1 MFYLAPTDL
10 QPISIPAPPAAPA
23 TPVAPIDSQSLLCR
37 LRVTHQNT
45 DLFSPR
51 PLPMRPINSDDESDS
66 ANATFHSL
74 DPSDL

>member
-1 MFYLAPTDL
+1 MLYLEPTPV
-10 QPISIPAPPAAPA
+10 QSMIVPAPPVAPV
-23 TPVAPIDSQSLLCR
+23 TPVAIVDPQSLLCR

-51 PLPMRPINSDDESDS
+51 PLPHQPINSDDSDD

>member
-1 MFYLAPTDL
+1 M
-10 QPISIPAPPAAPA
+10 IVPAPPVAP
-23 TPVAPIDSQSLLCR
+23 TPVVPTVDPQSLLCR

-51 PLPMRPINSDDESDS
+51 PLPMRAISSDDSDD

-74 DPSDL
+74 DPGDL

>member
-1 MFYLAPTDL
+1 MLYLDPSTFQPTTIATPPVAP
-10 QPISIPAPPAAPA
+10 
-23 TPVAPIDSQSLLCR
+23 TPVATVDPQSLLCR

-51 PLPMRPINSDDESDS
+51 PLPMRAISSDDSDD

-74 DPSDL
+74 DPNDL